1 MYVSGGLAQAGKPL
15 RPVSARF
22 RGADETL
29 TATECRR
36 ELADKPGSVVEQSFI
51 WDARCRAPRATYPG
65 TVRTTPVFPY
75 LVLLRTGFTL
85 PCLLPAMRCALT
97 APFHPYPTAREQ
109 SGGIFSVALSVGSRP
124 PGVTWRP
131 VLWSPDFPPRP
142 GMDTRSERL
151 PGQLPDLIYQI
162 RCGGCDRHNPGA
174 GTPQYSMLCTDRR
187 SGERRIH
194 RPMMRLSR

>member
-97 APFHPYPTAREQ
+97 APFHPYPAAWKR

-142 GMDTRSERL
+142 SMTARPERL
-151 PGQLPDLIYQI
+151 PGQLPGSLYQKPAQPMRQI
-162 RCGGCDRHNPGA
+162 PG
-174 GTPQYSMLCTDRR
+174 
-187 SGERRIH
+187 
-194 RPMMRLSR
+194 